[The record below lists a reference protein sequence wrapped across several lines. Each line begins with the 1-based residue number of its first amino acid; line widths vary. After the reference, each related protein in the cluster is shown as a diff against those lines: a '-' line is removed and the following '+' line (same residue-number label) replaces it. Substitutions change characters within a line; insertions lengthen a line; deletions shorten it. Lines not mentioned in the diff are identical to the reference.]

1 MGVSIRYRLKWAAV
15 FFLVSIIFLMAF
27 AGTQPA
33 KVEAR
38 ANLTAYAS
46 TPPGS
51 WEPMGY
57 DVNGTAPWLVIQ
69 TLGYNATTILGNVG
83 IGNGGVKMLNNTSN
97 RDVNY
102 TEDNL
107 IAADISLAPW
117 DPGRLTGAGSP
128 EKAGGLKNISSAPD
142 NETTGAKGMARNESD
157 NKTGQLNGG
166 VRMALADQYHS
177 ILLGRPVDDLLYEYP
192 VEPPGNMYARLIG
205 LSLPSGSV
213 ANMGIK
219 CAGYGF

>member
-1 MGVSIRYRLKWAAV
+1 MGVSIGYRLKWAAV
-15 FFLVSIIFLMAF
+15 FFIVSIVFLMAI

-57 DVNGTAPWLVIQ
+57 NVNGTAPWLAIQ

-83 IGNGGVKMLNNTSN
+83 IGNGGVKTLNNTSN

-107 IAADISLAPW
+107 IAADVSTAPW
-117 DPGRLTGAGSP
+117 DPGRLAEASGR
-128 EKAGGLKNISSAPD
+128 ERAGGLKNITSSPGR
-142 NETTGAKGMARNESD
+142 ETTGEKSMAGNES
-157 NKTGQLNGG
+157 NNRSGQPNGG
-166 VRMALADQYHS
+166 GRMALADRYHS
-177 ILLGRPVDDLLYEYP
+177 ILMGRPVDDLLYEYP

-205 LSLPSGSV
+205 LSMPSGSV